1 MSLYGVMRT
10 SVSGMSAQSNK
21 LSTVADNIAN
31 VNTNGY
37 KRASTEFS
45 ALILPSGKGN
55 YNSGSVE
62 TTVRYAIT
70 DGGAIS
76 PTTSVTDLAI
86 SGNGYFIVTDAN
98 GTPYLT
104 RAGSFVPNG
113 EGDLYNTAGYY
124 LMGYDIRN
132 GAAPTTGGS
141 LSNLVVV
148 NTTQNQLVATPSTKA
163 IATDANLDVNA
174 AITAGPPNYTSKTSM
189 VTYDNVGNKV
199 TLDVYMF
206 KTAANTWDIEVYDN
220 AVSTNNTFP
229 YASGPLA
236 SDTFT
241 FDVSATGK
249 GTLAAASPTSLSL
262 TIPGGSAFTIDFSAM
277 TQVASDFSF
286 KANIDGNAPSAVDS
300 VEMDSD
306 GILYMVYENGTRVA
320 AYQIPLATCASPDN
334 MKPEV
339 GNVYSITMD
348 SGNIQIGLAG
358 TSGLGTIKP
367 KSLEASNADLGTELT
382 NMIEAQ
388 RGFTANS
395 KVFQTGS
402 DLLDVLV
409 NLKR

>member
-10 SVSGMSAQSNK
+10 SVSGMGAQSNK
-21 LSTVADNIAN
+21 LSAVADNIAN

-45 ALILPSGKGN
+45 SLILPSGSGS

-76 PTTSVTDLAI
+76 ATTSVTDLAI

-104 RAGSFVPNG
+104 RAGSFVPDGQGN
-113 EGDLYNTAGYY
+113 LYNTAGYY
-124 LMGYDIRN
+124 LMGYDIRD

-148 NTTQNQLVATPSTKA
+148 NTTENQLVATPSTKA
-163 IATDANLDVNA
+163 SVSANLDVNA

-206 KTAANTWDIEVYDN
+206 KTAANTWDVRVYDN

-229 YASGPLA
+229 YASGPLD

-249 GTLAAASPTSLSL
+249 GRLAAASPTSLSL
-262 TIPGGSAFTIDFSAM
+262 TIPGGSAFTIDLSTM
-277 TQVASDFSF
+277 TQVANDFSF

-300 VEMDSD
+300 VEMDSN
-306 GILYMVYENGTRVA
+306 GVLYMVYENGTRVA
-320 AYQIPLATCASPDN
+320 AYQVPLATCASPDK

-339 GNVYSITMD
+339 GNVYSISMD